1 MGIIRSDTIDTP
13 YGSSITDFYMAIAD
27 QAVEMRKE
35 REMGPDGEV
44 SGPIFVLNF
53 SAMVWISQDART
65 SGKSAVKVLSY
76 GTSFETLPTDK
87 TIYDL
92 AYDHI
97 KSTLGEGTYT
107 DV

>member
-27 QAVEMRKE
+27 QSVEMRKQKE
-35 REMGPDGEV
+35 VGPDGEV
-44 SGPIFVLNF
+44 SDPVFNLHF

-76 GTSFETLPTDK
+76 DTIFETLPSDK
-87 TIYDL
+87 TVYAI
-92 AYDHI
+92 AYDYI
-97 KSTLGEGTYT
+97 KSTLAEGTYT

>member
-27 QAVEMRKE
+27 QSVEMRKE
-35 REMGPDGEV
+35 RQWGIDGELASTV
-44 SGPIFVLNF
+44 FALNF

-76 GTSFETLPTDK
+76 GTTFETLPSDK

-92 AYDHI
+92 AYDYI
-97 KSTLGEGTYT
+97 KSTLTEGTYT